1 MEMKRIFKYVASP
14 LGWAC
19 VCLLS
24 WVVTGCS
31 DDSGEPV
38 GKTGIVPIEVT
49 SPMAEYHP
57 AKMILMHTPGNE
69 LLGANGRTKKFDV
82 EAMRE
87 EHLQYMDCL
96 RANGIQVF
104 ELTDVLEMMP
114 MTQLRTLAQ
123 TMFTQD
129 VSELDKE
136 GLIRYM
142 IETPPL
148 KGLYYT
154 RDQSISTPRGQV
166 ICKMAVAHRKHEPS
180 LVRLCYQYLGNH
192 VVYAISGE
200 GARMEG
206 GDYLPFGTL
215 SFVGEG
221 LRTNRAAIL
230 ELLNADVVGHDTLVV
245 VKDALRKSSE
255 MHLDT
260 YFNIIDKDLV
270 ALSEAR
276 LEAERGESHYVAI
289 DIYARKPGTRPYHVL
304 ETDGSLVQF
313 LQKRGVAI
321 IPVPPADQERFACNF
336 LCIAPRHIVARQGL
350 SADYAQRLEE
360 HEVEV
365 DWVKLDELVEGVG
378 AAHCM
383 TQVISRQR

>member
-38 GKTGIVPIEVT
+38 GETGIVPIEVT

-129 VSELDKE
+129 VSGLDK
-136 GLIRYM
+136 
-142 IETPPL
+142 
-148 KGLYYT
+148 
-154 RDQSISTPRGQV
+154 
-166 ICKMAVAHRKHEPS
+166 
-180 LVRLCYQYLGNH
+180 
-192 VVYAISGE
+192 
-200 GARMEG
+200 
-206 GDYLPFGTL
+206 
-215 SFVGEG
+215 
-221 LRTNRAAIL
+221 
-230 ELLNADVVGHDTLVV
+230 
-245 VKDALRKSSE
+245 
-255 MHLDT
+255 
-260 YFNIIDKDLV
+260 
-270 ALSEAR
+270 
-276 LEAERGESHYVAI
+276 
-289 DIYARKPGTRPYHVL
+289 
-304 ETDGSLVQF
+304 
-313 LQKRGVAI
+313 
-321 IPVPPADQERFACNF
+321 
-336 LCIAPRHIVARQGL
+336 
-350 SADYAQRLEE
+350 
-360 HEVEV
+360 
-365 DWVKLDELVEGVG
+365 
-378 AAHCM
+378 
-383 TQVISRQR
+383 